1 MGLGAGAIGLTMM
14 GGAGGPPEEEKKP
27 PGSEEDEEFLKWL
40 ENLLS
45 GGAGAGGGALAD
57 PLDWS
62 SLLSM
67 GGLGFPYGDFQFPDG
82 LGGYTDAYGHYP
94 AAYPDLFGLE
104 GLGQDMCGYLED
116 IPGVGGVYEGAKRRG
131 LGIPA
136 IVGTIILVILIVAFL
151 RSKKGKKMIA
161 GAKKKVGS
169 ATKSAKKA
177 VTG

>member
-1 MGLGAGAIGLTMM
+1 
-14 GGAGGPPEEEKKP
+14 
-27 PGSEEDEEFLKWL
+27 
-40 ENLLS
+40 
-45 GGAGAGGGALAD
+45 
-57 PLDWS
+57 
-62 SLLSM
+62 M
-67 GGLGFPYGDFQFPDG
+67 GGLDFPYGDFIYPDG
-82 LGGYTDAYGHYP
+82 LGGYTDAYGYYP

-161 GAKKKVGS
+161 GAKKKVSG
-169 ATKSAKKA
+169 AKKK